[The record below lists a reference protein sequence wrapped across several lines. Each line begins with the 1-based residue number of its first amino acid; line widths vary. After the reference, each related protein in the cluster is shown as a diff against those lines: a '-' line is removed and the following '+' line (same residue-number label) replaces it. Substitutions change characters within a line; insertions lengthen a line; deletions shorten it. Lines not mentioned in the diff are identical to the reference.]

1 MWNDAGWNVQP
12 GMVWLGMIQP
22 GMTHPGRIRDIRPCR
37 LQRDRAGKSLDP
49 VAPCLPRDPA
59 PGWLRRLQGQL
70 TPRVNE
76 LGARWRRCFPGSGRS
91 LWIEAGR
98 EEEPGIPVPFPHP
111 GRSPDPGVPLALPWD
126 PVGHRGAA
134 GAGLWDLGSGNFG
147 MAFSPS
153 EPLPR
158 PGSGAS
164 PESRLEFRGHRWN
177 FVLGRS
183 EPGGGA
189 GISRV
194 PEEPFP
200 GIPGIL
206 ELPNGPGEC
215 GEEKFPQNHGIKG
228 IQAGNAEL
236 GLEALGGA
244 STLSL

>member
-1 MWNDAGWNVQP
+1 
-12 GMVWLGMIQP
+12 
-22 GMTHPGRIRDIRPCR
+22 MTHPGRIRDIRPCR

-134 GAGLWDLGSGNFG
+134 GAGLCLGIWEFRDGF
-147 MAFSPS
+147 FPF
-153 EPLPR
+153 
-158 PGSGAS
+158 GAS
-164 PESRLEFRGHRWN
+164 PK
-177 FVLGRS
+177 
-183 EPGGGA
+183 A
-189 GISRV
+189 GIGSQPRI
-194 PEEPFP
+194 PP
-200 GIPGIL
+200 GIPGAPL
-206 ELPNGPGEC
+206 ELHPRAFRARRRSWD
-215 GEEKFPQNHGIKG
+215 FPRS
-228 IQAGNAEL
+228 
-236 GLEALGGA
+236 GGA
-244 STLSL
+244 LPGNSGNPGAPQWPRGVRRGEIPPKSWN